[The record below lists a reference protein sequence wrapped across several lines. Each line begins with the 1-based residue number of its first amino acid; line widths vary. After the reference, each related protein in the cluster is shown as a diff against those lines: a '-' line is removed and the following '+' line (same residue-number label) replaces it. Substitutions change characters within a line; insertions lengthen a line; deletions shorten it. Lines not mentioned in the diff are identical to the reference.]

1 MKFPKLRHAGL
12 CNILIFLPAL
22 FLFFAI
28 GFNIPLANW
37 GTPKW
42 VLALNFLLGC
52 AVSLG
57 YLILGAFPLLYADQ
71 VFFCCGSESVPAWNT
86 ALAGTA
92 AGAAPYRR
100 RSCAAAAAG
109 ASPSRGRRASLPFI
123 AIVAA
128 WVRGS
133 IPPSAGGLRSA
144 PCRIWM
150 RTHCGAAGRRPSSPS
165 RAHRSRGHP
174 F

>member
-71 VFFCCGSESVPAWNT
+71 VFFCCGSESAPAWNT
-86 ALAGTA
+86 ARAGRDQNGRVCALLRPRRPGGCVDVYEAGGEKAPPALKGPCRLRNERQEQNPQALDHPGGAEKLPRPDRKLA
-92 AGAAPYRR
+92 RR
-100 RSCAAAAAG
+100 R
-109 ASPSRGRRASLPFI
+109 
-123 AIVAA
+123 
-128 WVRGS
+128 
-133 IPPSAGGLRSA
+133 GLS
-144 PCRIWM
+144 
-150 RTHCGAAGRRPSSPS
+150 
-165 RAHRSRGHP
+165 

>member
-71 VFFCCGSESVPAWNT
+71 VFFLLREWKRSSLEYRTGRARSEWASMRS
-86 ALAGTA
+86 TA
-92 AGAAPYRR
+92 ASATGGCADVYEAGGEKAPPARKGPCCLRNERQGAEPAGAGSPRRSRKAAAPDRKLARR
-100 RSCAAAAAG
+100 R
-109 ASPSRGRRASLPFI
+109 
-123 AIVAA
+123 
-128 WVRGS
+128 
-133 IPPSAGGLRSA
+133 GLS
-144 PCRIWM
+144 
-150 RTHCGAAGRRPSSPS
+150 
-165 RAHRSRGHP
+165 